1 MRKKDPYNPHF
12 SCSYEQL
19 IALSIKKESY
29 LRRDLADLSNR
40 GVSLAGINGMV
51 ALREALKAI
60 PAEGAD
66 NDTVSLAVA
75 SRKETATALT
85 TAVRTVI
92 SIAETTFD
100 EKSAEYKSF
109 LIKALSKLSPSE
121 LYTQSP
127 KIVTNGNKYFGEMEP
142 NGLTAIMLTNITSLT
157 TDLTILVSDVFSLEG
172 DRIIVTGERRTAA
185 DNLYDSMSGMCK
197 TAAAYYK
204 PTNKTKA
211 ANYTLYAKEGKPIVR
226 QGIVKANKSSS
237 PKTEGI
243 KGTTK
248 FKLKTNTGTS
258 LQYFFALTKG
268 AVPTASAITVA
279 FNKKVFTNTTA
290 AKLGYSKTLG
300 MIVLNILNENDDEAG
315 FVVRMGG

>member
-1 MRKKDPYNPHF
+1 MRKKDPYKAHF
-12 SCSYEQL
+12 SFSYDEL
-19 IALSIKKESY
+19 ISKSIKREAY
-29 LRRDLADLSNR
+29 LRRDLADLSDR
-40 GVSLAGINGMV
+40 GITLAQINDMV
-51 ALREALKAI
+51 ALREVLEAI
-60 PAEGAD
+60 PANKTD
-66 NDTVSLAVA
+66 NDAVSLAIT
-75 SRKETATALT
+75 SRNETATALT

-109 LIKALSKLSPSE
+109 LIKALSKLTPSE

-157 TDLTILVSDVFSLEG
+157 NNLTIQVSDVVSLEG
-172 DRIIVTGERRTAA
+172 DRIITTGERRTAA
-185 DNLYDSMSGMCK
+185 DNLFDSMSGMCQ
-197 TAAAYYK
+197 TAVGLYENI
-204 PTNKTKA
+204 NKTKA
-211 ANYTLYAKEGKPIVR
+211 REYALYKNEGKIVMR
-226 QGIVKANKSSS
+226 KGIVKASKSSS
-237 PKTEGI
+237 PKTMGI
-243 KGTTK
+243 KATTK

-279 FNKKVFTNTTA
+279 FNKKVFTTTTA
-290 AKLGYSKTLG
+290 AKLGYSKATG

-315 FVVRMGG
+315 FVVRMGV